1 MTDSAAPWTQVVLVI
16 MSVGA
21 VISPILFGYT
31 LWKMSQVFLSKE
43 VFDDFKKVAEAQRHV
58 INGQLQ
64 SIQSSMIELL
74 RKGDVLEAIMKE
86 RRTPTASPVQN

>member
-1 MTDSAAPWTQVVLVI
+1 VLVI
-16 MSVGA
+16 MSSGA

-43 VFDDFKKVAEAQRHV
+43 VFDDFKKEAEIQRHV
-58 INGQLQ
+58 VTGQLQ

-86 RRTPTASPVQN
+86 RRVAVPPETKN